1 MKVATDIL
9 QSKILSGWL
18 HPDTADMYRNP
29 ANGEYEIIPS
39 NIKGSQLF
47 ARFVKNSQFLGN
59 LAWSLDALVDYLCDS
74 DDVYVEFKKY
84 KGMWVCRYTKYEG
97 ELKKCCS
104 QMAPTKIVAI
114 FEVIYQLHREDG
126 KA

>member
-9 QSKILSGWL
+9 QSDILEGWL

-29 ANGEYEIIPS
+29 ANGKYEIIPS
-39 NIKGSQLF
+39 HIKGG
-47 ARFVKNSQFLGN
+47 QFQGR

-74 DDVYVEFKKY
+74 DDVYVEFKKHN
-84 KGMWVCRYTKYEG
+84 GMWVCRYTKYEG

-104 QMAPTKIVAI
+104 QMAPTKIAAI

>member
-1 MKVATDIL
+1 MKVVTDIF
-9 QSKILSGWL
+9 QSKILGHWL

-29 ANGEYEIIPS
+29 AGEYEVIPS
-39 NIKGSQLF
+39 NMKGSQLL
-47 ARFVKNSQFLGN
+47 ARFVKNSQLLGH
-59 LAWSLDALVDYLCDS
+59 LAWSLDALVEYLCDS
-74 DDVYVEFKKY
+74 DDVYVEFKKHN
-84 KGMWVCRYTKYEG
+84 GMWICRYTKYEG

-104 QMAPTKIVAI
+104 KMAPTKIAAI